1 MKRRQ
6 CHVAHAMSP
15 REVHISSASPSRR
28 EVPMLLLATLVGGA
42 AAASPGAAA
51 AAPLVCITGNSF
63 HGVDVVPLLY
73 APLVPL
79 LRIGLRGRVAAGTLH
94 RLVGGVVACA
104 LGHAGYIML
113 GDSTMGLS

>member
-1 MKRRQ
+1 MYGQLVAVITTLSVMGFGERMRLGGGHYVADAPPDESRSSRDRDLRAEIAEADEGARRDGYD
-6 CHVAHAMSP
+6 
-15 REVHISSASPSRR
+15 
-28 EVPMLLLATLVGGA
+28 LL
-42 AAASPGAAA
+42 
-51 AAPLVCITGNSF
+51 
-63 HGVDVVPLLY
+63 VPLLY